1 LLTHDLATVAELG
14 RAALRTVP
22 AGRIAGPRPQPA
34 GGADVVEQ
42 NVIAALH
49 LSDRAIVLDMGRIVF
64 DGTAKEVIENA
75 ELRRLYL
82 AL

>member
-1 LLTHDLATVAELG
+1 
-14 RAALRTVP
+14 
-22 AGRIAGPRPQPA
+22 
-34 GGADVVEQ
+34 VEQ